1 MGANVIEAG
10 PEEDGT
16 DLDGD
21 DANVERRSVTV
32 ELEPEPEVTLAEVMN
47 GIEARSDRL
56 TEDEIDVGAG

>member
-1 MGANVIEAG
+1 VGANVIEAG

>member
-10 PEEDGT
+10 PEEDGI

-21 DANVERRSVTV
+21 DARVERRSVTV